1 MFTFELL
8 ARLFFN
14 ELRKSFWKKMKFE
27 FLIFWF
33 SSLLEENIS
42 SFSTNISSTY
52 VLENNFGKGNGTKNP
67 TNLTN
72 RVYQG
77 LWPS

>member
-1 MFTFELL
+1 MNYGKVFG
-8 ARLFFN
+8 
-14 ELRKSFWKKMKFE
+14 KKMKFE

-52 VLENNFGKGNGTKNP
+52 VLENNFGKGWDKEPDQSN
-67 TNLTN
+67 
-72 RVYQG
+72 
-77 LWPS
+77 